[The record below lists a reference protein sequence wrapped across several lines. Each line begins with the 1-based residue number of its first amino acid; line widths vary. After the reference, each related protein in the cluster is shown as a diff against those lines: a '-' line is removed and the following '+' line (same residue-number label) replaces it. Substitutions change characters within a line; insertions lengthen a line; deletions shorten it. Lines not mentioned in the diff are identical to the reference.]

1 MAERRKYGFKISV
14 IGDSQ
19 VGKTSLMR
27 KFTNSPFDR
36 AYDKTL
42 GVKVSLLD
50 NEIEGNIIRLQF
62 WDIAG
67 GKEYHFLRPS
77 FYRNSIGAII
87 VFSLEDNELGKE
99 SFNRIPEW
107 HREITKNC
115 GEIPVYIFANKV
127 DLVEENKLDESNIK
141 NLVEENNLRG
151 YYLTSAIS
159 GNSFIEL
166 FKGISEDLFQRYKEL
181 HPDVI

>member
-50 NEIEGNIIRLQF
+50 NEIEGNIVRLQF

-87 VFSLEDNELGKE
+87 VFSLEDNEKGKE
-99 SFNRIPEW
+99 SFNHIPEW
-107 HREITKNC
+107 HKEIIINC

-141 NLVEENNLRG
+141 NLVKENNLRG

-166 FKGISEDLFQRYKEL
+166 FKGISEDLYQKYKEL
-181 HPDVI
+181 HPEVI